1 MKPAARHSL
10 VYLVSKK
17 VGIMPWPFFAARSP
31 FGTRLSAAFASLIA
45 SPSKHSTLSVCA
57 IAATLAFVGAS
68 PSAMAAGR
76 SGAPAPFDKGN
87 VDVALVSLFSDGDF
101 FQVYQAGA
109 EKQAQALGIHLRRFP
124 GRGDSARQ
132 RDAIEQAINL
142 GVKGL
147 IIDHGMPDTIRDVAQ
162 KAVDAGIKVVAFDVN
177 LNNPRIPQ
185 IEQSD
190 HDLAQLVLSQALKD
204 NGSTFDAGLVYVP
217 GSAPLDRR
225 FAVWQQIRKANPGV
239 QELARWGTVSGS
251 VAATVADQSA
261 AVFRAHPQISV
272 VFAPWDEFARGVKL
286 AVDEGKLNGKVR
298 IYSADISTPDI
309 EAMRAPNSA
318 WVATAAT
325 NPAVVGAV
333 SVRSVALLLAGQDPG
348 RQIVVKPTLVTRDI
362 LVQQHITNLTE
373 LEAKLPAFA
382 HSDAATA
389 KWIPETAQ

>member
-1 MKPAARHSL
+1 MS
-10 VYLVSKK
+10 
-17 VGIMPWPFFAARSP
+17 WPLFSSRLPLGA
-31 FGTRLSAAFASLIA
+31 RLSAVAGSVACAVSAVSALSMLAAAAIV
-45 SPSKHSTLSVCA
+45 STPSTAV
-57 IAATLAFVGAS
+57 
-68 PSAMAAGR
+68 AAGLA
-76 SGAPAPFDKGN
+76 GAPAPFDKGN

-109 EKQAQALGIHLRRFP
+109 EKQAQALGVHLRRFP
-124 GRGDSARQ
+124 GRGDSAHQ

-190 HDLAQLVLSQALKD
+190 HDLAQLVLAQALKD
-204 NGSTFDAGLVYVP
+204 NGPKFDAGLVYVP

-225 FAVWQQIRKANPGV
+225 FAVWQQVKKDNPGIH
-239 QELARWGTVSGS
+239 ELARWGTVSGS

-261 AVFRAHPQISV
+261 AVFRAHPQINV

-309 EAMRAPNSA
+309 EAMRAPDSA

-348 RQIVVKPTLVTRDI
+348 HQIIVKPTLVTRDL
-362 LVQQHITNLTE
+362 LVQQHITNLAE
-373 LEAKLPAFA
+373 LESKLPAFA
-382 HSDAATA
+382 HSDAANA
-389 KWIPETAQ
+389 KWIPEAGQ

>member
-1 MKPAARHSL
+1 MSWQR
-10 VYLVSKK
+10 
-17 VGIMPWPFFAARSP
+17 F
-31 FGTRLSAAFASLIA
+31 T
-45 SPSKHSTLSVCA
+45 STLSRTFRFSGLPA
-57 IAATLAFVGAS
+57 YALPALATLTMASAS
-68 PSAMAAGR
+68 PTVLAAGLA
-76 SGAPAPFDKGN
+76 GAPAPFDKGN
-87 VDVALVSLFSDGDF
+87 VDVAVVSLFSDGDF
-101 FQVYQAGA
+101 FQVYQSGA
-109 EKQAQALGIHLRRFP
+109 EKQAQALGIKLRRFP
-124 GRGDSARQ
+124 ARGDSAKQ

-162 KAVDAGIKVVAFDVN
+162 KAVDAGIKVVAFDVD

-190 HDLAQLVLSQALKD
+190 HDLAQLVLQQALKD
-204 NGSTFDAGLVYVP
+204 NGDQFNAGLVYVP
-217 GSAPLDRR
+217 GSAPLDKR
-225 FAVWQQIRKANPGV
+225 FAVWQQLKKDHIGV
-239 QELARWGTVSGS
+239 HELARWGTVSGS

-309 EAMRAPNSA
+309 EAMRAPGSA

-333 SVRSVALLLAGQDPG
+333 SVRAVALLLAGQDPG
-348 RQIVVKPTLVTRDI
+348 HQITVKPTLVTQDI
-362 LVQQHITNLTE
+362 LVKNHIGNLAE

-382 HSDAATA
+382 RSDAATA
-389 KWIPETAQ
+389 KWIPASTK